1 MSVTLDPQDIDAA
14 IFDLDG
20 VITDTASVHRAA
32 WKRLFDDHLA
42 ERPDVPEEDHRQFSD
57 EDYRRYVD
65 GKPRLDGIRDFLA
78 SRGIELD
85 EDAVQELGER
95 KNGYFLDRLE
105 QDGVV
110 VFESTVE
117 LVCRL
122 QLRGVRTAVFS
133 ASRNCAPVLAAAG
146 LGELFEARVDG
157 VVAAELGL
165 PGKPDP
171 AALLEATRRIDALP
185 ERTVV
190 VEDAE
195 AGVEAG
201 RRGGFGYVI
210 GVDRDGAA
218 DALREH
224 GADVV
229 VDDLAQVH
237 VEVQDDDELR
247 RCLRR
252 FLGHGGTAG

>member
-1 MSVTLDPQDIDAA
+1 MTVSLDPQEHEAV

-42 ERPDVPEEDHRQFSD
+42 ERTDAPEEDHRPFSD

-65 GKPRLDGIRDFLA
+65 GKPRLDGVRDFLT
-78 SRGIELD
+78 SRGIDAD
-85 EDAVQELGER
+85 EDTVQQLGDR
-95 KNGYFLDRLE
+95 KNGYFLDHLE
-105 QDGVV
+105 REGVV

-133 ASRNCAPVLAAAG
+133 ASRNCEPVLTAAG
-146 LGELFEARVDG
+146 LDELFEARVDG

-171 AALLEATRRIDALP
+171 AVLLEATRRIDAHP

-201 RRGGFGYVI
+201 RRGGFGLVI
-210 GVDRDGAA
+210 GVDRGGAA
-218 DALREH
+218 EALRTH

-229 VDDLAQVH
+229 VEDLAEVH
-237 VEVQDDDELR
+237 VEVEDDGELR
-247 RCLRR
+247 RRLSR
-252 FLGHGGTAG
+252 FLEG